1 MVVIQDEDMI
11 VSALTNQL
19 LQQTIH
25 PQKISSTDFKG
36 GDTGSLSTD
45 TTTTTYTPRSRPHL
59 PPLGRG
65 KADCFFIAAGKILV
79 AHR

>member
-1 MVVIQDEDMI
+1 MI
-11 VSALTNQL
+11 VSSLTNQL

-25 PQKISSTDFKG
+25 PQKISSTDSKG
-36 GDTGSLSTD
+36 DSGSISTD
-45 TTTTTYTPRSRPHL
+45 TTLNTPRLRPHL
-59 PPLGRG
+59 PPIGRG